1 MITHVTQSEFI
12 DTFRQSELRKNNFS
26 YDGLIALFEYLEEY
40 EDSTGEQINFDMIAI
55 CCDYSEYRDLE
66 EFINDYQDYAK
77 DWDKALK
84 DWPPKAA
91 YENLILA
98 LREQTEVIEFE
109 GKTNKVHPISN
120 CYSLKPTPD
129 KSFIIRAF

>member
-98 LREQTEVIEFE
+98 LREQTEVIEFD
-109 GKTNKVHPISN
+109 GRTTDVFVGNIS
-120 CYSLKPTPD
+120 KPD